1 MRLRSPSVTTK
12 PIFASKLDP
21 VNEQLAAL
29 LAKMKPIGHDST
41 ASGIVLPE
49 TRSHKQ
55 RNFAYCNNPECAEAG
70 LEFRFEI
77 EQTLVPCPKCG
88 ATKAPMVGMLA
99 KTHLLVRD
107 RKGKLAGIGGLTY
120 RLACDTE
127 NKRDSISSIHNH
139 ELGTGDR
146 TIANCI
152 DCLVQA
158 DRQNVGLVT
167 GHTLQFAK

>member
-1 MRLRSPSVTTK
+1 MRLRNPSVTTK

-21 VNEQLAAL
+21 RAEQLVAAL
-29 LAKMKPIGHDST
+29 ASIKPLGHDTT

-55 RNFAYCNNPECAEAG
+55 RNFAYCNNPECAENG

-77 EQTLVPCPKCG
+77 DQTLVPCPKCG
-88 ATKAPMVGMLA
+88 ATKAPMVGMLT
-99 KTHLLVRD
+99 KTHLVIRD
-107 RKGKLAGIGGLTY
+107 KKGKLEGASGLRY
-120 RLACDTE
+120 RIACDTE
-127 NKRDSISSIHNH
+127 NKRDFISTLHNH

-146 TIANCI
+146 NTANCI
-152 DCLVQA
+152 DCLIEA

-167 GHTLQFAK
+167 GSQIQFAK